1 MQKILIKSENKTH
14 LIICNEDFWSNEEI
28 LKLYKVN
35 YIQNQQSKKKI
46 LKIDKSCLH
55 IMGGLGTI
63 LVTSWDQ

>member
-1 MQKILIKSENKTH
+1 MKICGQI
-14 LIICNEDFWSNEEI
+14 EEI
-28 LKLYKVN
+28 LTKLISKLYSKSM
-35 YIQNQQSKKKI
+35 QRTKKKK

>member
-35 YIQNQQSKKKI
+35 YIQNQQSKKKYWK
-46 LKIDKSCLH
+46 L
-55 IMGGLGTI
+55 TR
-63 LVTSWDQ
+63 VAYT